1 MSTYSSGYGWGCR
14 LGRGRDILRRPR
26 SGTDC
31 PQALGPRD
39 HLGFQRPVRR
49 QDSAREGGA
58 VALGAVPQREGRDRL
73 SPQWGDEVLGADG
86 GKRGAAGH
94 ATEDGRGVPDHA
106 GNHPLH
112 RGRHRLRRAGSE
124 HAASRRRRPPQGP
137 LRTRGNERTMKVIIP
152 LAGKG
157 TRLRPHTHLVPKPM
171 LKIAGKPVMA
181 YILEDL
187 ERLGGVEQVVYVTG
201 HLKEKVEHYAKTQFK
216 LPAAFVEQTVQDGT
230 AGAVKLAQPFVDQD
244 VLIIFVDTIFETDL
258 SVIKTTDADGIIW
271 VKEVEDYQRFGVV
284 VTDKDGNMTKI
295 VEKPDTPISKR
306 ANIGLYYVKNWK
318 LLYEGIDHVLEQPK
332 NKGEYY
338 LTDAFQYMIDK
349 GAKIRVID
357 VEGWY
362 DAGKIDTLLETN
374 RVMLEK
380 GHARKPRATDGST
393 IIDPVYIEDD
403 VVLKGA
409 RIGPNVSIGRGS
421 VIERSELKDTLVG
434 SNTKI
439 VGSVLENSLI
449 GDSAVIEGVKGEL
462 TLSDHSEVRSR

>member
-1 MSTYSSGYGWGCR
+1 
-14 LGRGRDILRRPR
+14 
-26 SGTDC
+26 
-31 PQALGPRD
+31 
-39 HLGFQRPVRR
+39 
-49 QDSAREGGA
+49 
-58 VALGAVPQREGRDRL
+58 
-73 SPQWGDEVLGADG
+73 
-86 GKRGAAGH
+86 
-94 ATEDGRGVPDHA
+94 
-106 GNHPLH
+106 
-112 RGRHRLRRAGSE
+112 
-124 HAASRRRRPPQGP
+124 
-137 LRTRGNERTMKVIIP
+137 MKVIIP

-187 ERLGGVEQVVYVTG
+187 ERLGGVEQVIYVTG

-230 AGAVKLAQPFVDQD
+230 AGAVKLAQPYVDQD

-306 ANIGLYYVKNWK
+306 ANIGLYYVRNWK
-318 LLYEGIDHVLEQPK
+318 LLYEGIDHVLRQPK

-380 GHARKPRATDGST
+380 GHARKPKATDGST

-421 VIERSELKDTLVG
+421 IIEASELRDTLVG

-439 VGSVLENSLI
+439 VGSILENSLI